1 MSTTTTTRE
10 FSLEGRALADLQQ
23 QLSAARVAAFEAKS
37 VADFWQAEA
46 QRRAA
51 LILVYVDARAA
62 FAADPTAPAGA
73 ERTHLM
79 DACKDSAGWAPCLF
93 DLTPPE
99 AWQHWRNIAHDQ
111 ATELT
116 AARAEAAALKADR
129 DEWMAS
135 SAGYGSDMVEWKIRA
150 QQAEATAAR
159 LREALE
165 IYGWH
170 RPSCRLRAPG
180 MATDGKCDCGLR
192 AALAAKE
199 GDRG

>member
-37 VADFWQAEA
+37 VADFWQAVIDLGPV
-46 QRRAA
+46 Q
-51 LILVYVDARAA
+51 
-62 FAADPTAPAGA
+62 TAPAGA

>member
-37 VADFWQAEA
+37 VADFWQAVIDLGPV
-46 QRRAA
+46 Q
-51 LILVYVDARAA
+51 
-62 FAADPTAPAGA
+62 TAPAGA

-116 AARAEAAALKADR
+116 AAQAEVARLTAAQQVVLDRRQEVLALRAE
-129 DEWMAS
+129 
-135 SAGYGSDMVEWKIRA
+135 V
-150 QQAEATAAR
+150 AR
-159 LREALE
+159 LREAPAYADYYAACQCGHALN
-165 IYGWH
+165 IHATSHGH
-170 RPSCRLRAPG
+170 PCRVEQCECRSYVN
-180 MATDGKCDCGLR
+180 
-192 AALAAKE
+192 AALAAGE
-199 GDRG
+199 EANRGE